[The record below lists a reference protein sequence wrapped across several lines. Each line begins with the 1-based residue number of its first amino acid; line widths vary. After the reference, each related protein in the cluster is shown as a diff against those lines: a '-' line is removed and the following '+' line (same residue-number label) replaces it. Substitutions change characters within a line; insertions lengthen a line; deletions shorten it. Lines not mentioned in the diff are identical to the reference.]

1 MVITTLEKYKG
12 EMFCVIA
19 DGNKRAYLHRD
30 IISKFQLQEG
40 MEISR
45 ERFSEVLFAT
55 GTETCGKKSHV
66 PYK

>member
-30 IISKFQLQEG
+30 IISKFQIQEG

-45 ERFSEVLFAT
+45 
-55 GTETCGKKSHV
+55 
-66 PYK
+66 